1 MRIDVW
7 SDIACPWCYLGKRRI
22 ERALAQHGG
31 DHELVF
37 HAFELNP
44 GAPKIYEDGLSH
56 TERLAKK
63 FGRSPAEVETMHARM
78 RGLGTEDGIDFHFD
92 RVRGGNTFDAHRLV
106 QLGLERGVQTAVKE
120 RLMKAYFGDGEPI
133 ADREVLARVGA
144 EAGLDA
150 TEIREMLASDR
161 YTAEVRA
168 DEAQAQEL
176 GITGVPF
183 FVLGSKVGVPGA
195 QPIDVLLQ
203 ALAQA
208 EARD

>member
-7 SDIACPWCYLGKRRI
+7 SDIACPWGYLGNRRI
-22 ERALAQHGG
+22 ERALAEFGG
-31 DHELVF
+31 VHELVF

-44 GAPKIYEDGLSH
+44 GAPKSYDDGLSH

-63 FGRSPAEVETMHARM
+63 FGRSPAEIEVMHERM
-78 RGLGTEDGIDFHFD
+78 CGLGSEDGIDFHFG
-92 RVRGGNTFDAHRLV
+92 RVRGGNTFDAHRVV
-106 QLGLERGVQTAVKE
+106 QLGLERGVQVAVKE
-120 RLMKAYFGDGEPI
+120 RLMKAYFTDGEPI
-133 ADREVLARVGA
+133 ADREVLVRLGT

-150 TEIREMLASDR
+150 AEVREMLASER
-161 YTAEVRA
+161 GTEEVRA

-176 GITGVPF
+176 GVTGVPF
-183 FVLGSKVGVPGA
+183 FVLGGTVGVPGA

-208 EARD
+208 QARG

>member
-7 SDIACPWCYLGKRRI
+7 SDIACPWCYLGKHRI
-22 ERALAQHGG
+22 ERALAQFGG
-31 DHELVF
+31 EHEVVF

-44 GAPKIYEDGLSH
+44 GAPKTYDDGLSH

-63 FGRSPAEVETMHARM
+63 FGRSPAEIETMHERM

-92 RVRGGNTFDAHRLV
+92 RVKGGNTFDAHRLV
-106 QLGLERGVQTAVKE
+106 QLGLERGVQNAVKE
-120 RLMKAYFGDGEPI
+120 RLMKAYFDDGEPI
-133 ADREVLARVGA
+133 ADREVLARLGA

-150 TEIREMLASDR
+150 TEVREMLASDR

-176 GITGVPF
+176 GVTGVPF
-183 FVLGSKVGVPGA
+183 FVLAGKVGVPGA
-195 QPIDVLLQ
+195 QAIDVLLQ

-208 EARD
+208 QARG

>member
-7 SDIACPWCYLGKRRI
+7 SDIACPWCYLGKHRI
-22 ERALAQHGG
+22 ERALAQFGG
-31 DHELVF
+31 EHELVL

-44 GAPKIYEDGLSH
+44 GAPKTYDDGLTHSQ
-56 TERLAKK
+56 RIAKK
-63 FGRSPAEVETMHARM
+63 LGRSPAEMEAMHARM
-78 RGLGTEDGIDFHFD
+78 HDLGAEDGIDFRFD
-92 RVRGGNTFDAHRLV
+92 RVTGGNTFDAHRTV

-120 RLMKAYFGDGEPI
+120 RLMKAYFTDGEPI
-133 ADREVLARVGA
+133 ADRAALVRLAA

-150 TEIREMLASDR
+150 SETREMLASDR
-161 YTAEVRA
+161 FTAEVRA

-176 GITGVPF
+176 GINGVPF
-183 FVLGSKVGVPGA
+183 FVLGGKVGVPGA

-208 EARD
+208 KN

>member
-22 ERALAQHGG
+22 ERALEQVGG
-31 DHELVF
+31 EHELVF

-44 GAPKIYEDGLSH
+44 GAPKIYDDGLSH
-56 TERLAKK
+56 TERIAKK
-63 FGRSPAEVETMHARM
+63 YGRSPAEMETMHTRM

-92 RVRGGNTFDAHRLV
+92 RVKGGNTFDAHRLV

-120 RLMKAYFGDGEPI
+120 RLMKAYFEGGEPI
-133 ADREVLARVGA
+133 ADREVLVRLGA

-150 TEIREMLASDR
+150 TEVREMLAGDR

-176 GITGVPF
+176 GVTGVPF
-183 FVLGSKVGVPGA
+183 FVLGGKVGVPGA
-195 QPIDVLLQ
+195 QPIDVLVQ
-203 ALAQA
+203 ALEQA
-208 EARD
+208 AR